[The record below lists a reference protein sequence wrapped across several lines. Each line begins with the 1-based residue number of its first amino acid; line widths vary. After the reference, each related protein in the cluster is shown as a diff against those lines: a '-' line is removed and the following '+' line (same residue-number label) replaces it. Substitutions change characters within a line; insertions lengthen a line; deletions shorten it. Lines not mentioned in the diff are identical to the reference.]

1 MKKNNLN
8 NNIGYES
15 PTVLNWLAVRTNAP
29 ILADSKVKTSV
40 SVKTG
45 GQELDEIDYSNDFKN
60 EDWD

>member
-29 ILADSKVKTSV
+29 ILQESEEKKVYGSV
-40 SVKTG
+40 DTG
-45 GQELDEIDYSNDFKN
+45 GQEVSDYDFGDIN
-60 EDWD
+60 ESEWQ